1 MIQLVGLEAIPE
13 SSREGKTL
21 HQPVPEP
28 STVGPSHG
36 ELGGGLEHLG
46 QRNPKVGPRS
56 RELGVNLDRISE
68 TLIQILGIWWE
79 SGPRFSGNIIRG
91 WERHGLGPCSKG
103 RLKQSLSGNLSE
115 GMILEHRNLEPCP
128 NV

>member
-46 QRNPKVGPRS
+46 QRNPKMGPRS

-68 TLIQILGIWWE
+68 TWIQILGIW
-79 SGPRFSGNIIRG
+79 
-91 WERHGLGPCSKG
+91 
-103 RLKQSLSGNLSE
+103 
-115 GMILEHRNLEPCP
+115 
-128 NV
+128 